1 MEFLNRTD
9 ELAALEDLWRAS
21 DARFFVL
28 WGRRRVGKTELL
40 TRFAEGRRALYFE
53 ATDTTE
59 PVQLRSLSQELA
71 LASGDALLA
80 QQPLTSWRAAL
91 AAIARFA
98 SAGERTL
105 VVLDEFQFLAT
116 RQRELATLLNTWW
129 RRTGRHL
136 PLVLVIA
143 GSEVS
148 FFRDD
153 VLAGAMY
160 GRRDG
165 QLQLT
170 PFDHRAAALFAPG
183 YAPEDRVRTFAV
195 CGGMPYYLA
204 RFTDERPLADNI
216 LRNVLHQDGFLHQEP
231 DLLLRQELRDPGQY
245 FSVLEAI
252 AQGATRNSQIAAL
265 TGLDAAQAHQHLA
278 VLERLQLVER
288 RRPVTAS
295 PRSKRT
301 SYAIRDGFLDFAFR
315 FVEPYR
321 SRLRTRADAERHLRD
336 TVIPQLDA
344 FVSRPCWERICRE
357 HVRAHERGAHDVGAW
372 WGKVRVDARRTEE
385 REVDVVAVADGGEVI
400 ATGSCKWTNAPLDDG
415 EEELLTRLEAAIP
428 GAESVRRHWFFSRGG
443 FGEGLRRLADAQP
456 ERIRLLTPADVYADR
471 A

>member
-1 MEFLNRTD
+1 VEFFNRTD
-9 ELAALEDLWRAS
+9 ELAALEDLWRAP

-71 LASGDALLA
+71 LASGDDLLA

-105 VVLDEFQFLAT
+105 VVLDEFQFLAG
-116 RQRELATLLNTWW
+116 RQRELPTLLNTWW
-129 RRTGRHL
+129 RRTGRRL

-170 PFDHRAAALFAPG
+170 PFDHRAAALFTPG
-183 YAPEDRVRTFAV
+183 YSPEDRVRTFAV

-204 RFTDERPLADNI
+204 RFTDARALEDNI
-216 LRNVLHQDGFLHQEP
+216 LDNVLRHDGFLHEEA

-265 TGLDAAQAHQHLA
+265 TGLDTAQTHQHLA
-278 VLERLQLVER
+278 VLERLQLVEQ
-288 RRPVTAS
+288 RRPATAS

-321 SRLRTRADAERHLRD
+321 SRLRTRADAERHLRT
-336 TVIPQLDA
+336 TVLPQLDA
-344 FVSRPCWERICRE
+344 FVSQPCWERICRE
-357 HVRAHERGAHDVGAW
+357 HVLAHEHDAHDVGAW
-372 WGKVRVDARRTEE
+372 WGKLRVSSRRTEE
-385 REVDVVAVADGGEVI
+385 RELDIVAVGAGGDVI
-400 ATGSCKWTNAPLDDG
+400 ATGSCKWTNAPADYG
-415 EEELLTRLEAAIP
+415 EEELLTQLEAAIP
-428 GAESVRRHWFFSRGG
+428 GAGAVRRHWFFSRSG
-443 FGEGLRRLADAQP
+443 FSDRLQRLADAEP
-456 ERIRLLTPADVYADR
+456 ERIRLVTPADVYA
-471 A
+471 

>member
-1 MEFLNRTD
+1 MEFLNRMD
-9 ELAALEDLWRAS
+9 ELAALEALWDGP

-40 TRFAEGRRALYFE
+40 TRFAKGRRALYFE
-53 ATDTTE
+53 ATDATE
-59 PVQLRSLSQELA
+59 PVQLHNLSQELA
-71 LASGDALLA
+71 LASRDDLLA
-80 QQPLTSWRAAL
+80 QQPVTSWRAAL

-98 SAGERTL
+98 SGGERTL
-105 VVLDEFQFLAT
+105 VVLDEFQFLAG

-129 RRTGRHL
+129 RRTGRQL

-148 FFRDD
+148 FFRDE

-170 PFDHRAAALFAPG
+170 PFDHRAAALFTPG
-183 YAPEDRVRTFAV
+183 YSPEDRVRTFAI

-216 LRNVLHQDGFLHQEP
+216 LDNVLHRDGFLHEEA

-252 AQGATRNSQIAAL
+252 ARGATRNSQIAAL
-265 TGLDAAQAHQHLA
+265 TGLDTAQTHQHLA
-278 VLERLQLVER
+278 VLERLQLVEQ

-301 SYAIRDGFLDFAFR
+301 SYAIRDGFLDFSFR

-336 TVIPQLDA
+336 TVLPQLDA
-344 FVSRPCWERICRE
+344 FASRPCWERICRE
-357 HVRAHERGAHDVGAW
+357 HVRAHEPGAHDVGAW
-372 WGKVRVDARRTEE
+372 WGKVRIAPRRTEE
-385 REVDVVAVADGGEVI
+385 RELDIVAVGAGGEVI
-400 ATGSCKWTNAPLDDG
+400 ATGSCKWTNAPLDYS
-415 EEELLTRLEAAIP
+415 EETLLTELEAWVPA
-428 GAESVRRHWFFSRGG
+428 AERVRRHWFFSRAG
-443 FGEGLRRLADAQP
+443 FSDRLTQLADAEP
-456 ERIRLLTPADVYADR
+456 DRIRLVTPADVYAG
-471 A
+471 

>member
-1 MEFLNRTD
+1 VEFLNRTD
-9 ELAALEDLWRAS
+9 ELAALEDLWSVRE
-21 DARFFVL
+21 ARFFVL

-40 TRFAEGRRALYFE
+40 TRFADGRRALYFE

-59 PVQLRSLSQELA
+59 RVQLRNLSQELA
-71 LASGDALLA
+71 LASDDELLA
-80 QQPLTSWRAAL
+80 QQPLDSWPAAL

-98 SAGERTL
+98 SDGGRTL
-105 VVLDEFQFLAT
+105 VVLDEFQFLAA

-129 RRTGRHL
+129 RRTGRRL

-170 PFDHRAAALFAPG
+170 PFDHRAAALFTPA
-183 YAPEDRVRTFAV
+183 YSPEDRVRTFAV

-204 RFTDERPLADNI
+204 RFADDRSLAENI
-216 LRNVLHQDGFLHQEP
+216 LTNVLHRDGFLHEEA
-231 DLLLRQELRDPGQY
+231 DLLLRQELRDPRQY

-252 AQGATRNSQIAAL
+252 ARGATRNSHIAAA
-265 TGLDAAQAHQHLA
+265 TGLDTAQTHQHLA
-278 VLERLQLVER
+278 VLERLQLVEQ
-288 RRPVTAS
+288 RRPVTAG

-301 SYAIRDGFLDFAFR
+301 SYAICDGFLDFSFR

-321 SRLRTRADAERHLRD
+321 SRLRTRADAERHLHT
-336 TVIPQLDA
+336 TVLPQLDA

-357 HVRAHERGAHDVGAW
+357 HVRRHEPAVHDVGAW
-372 WGKVRVDARRTEE
+372 WGKVRVGPRRTEE
-385 REVDVVAVADGGEVI
+385 REIDIVAVGRGGGVL
-400 ATGSCKWTNAPLDDG
+400 ATGSCKWTNAPLDYG
-415 EEELLTRLEAAIP
+415 EEALLRQLDAAIP
-428 GAESVRRHWFFSRGG
+428 GGERVRRHWFFSRSG
-443 FGEGLRRLADAQP
+443 FTDRMRELARVKPDRLRLV
-456 ERIRLLTPADVYADR
+456 TPADVYVAVP
-471 A
+471 

>member
-9 ELAALEDLWRAS
+9 ELAALDELWS
-21 DARFFVL
+21 VPDARFFVL

-59 PVQLRSLSQELA
+59 PVQLRNLSQELA
-71 LASGDALLA
+71 LASGDDLLA
-80 QQPLTSWRAAL
+80 QQPLTSWPAAL

-98 SAGERTL
+98 SGGERTL
-105 VVLDEFQFLAT
+105 VVLDEFQYLAV
-116 RQRELATLLNTWW
+116 RQRELATLLNVWW
-129 RRTGRHL
+129 RRTGRRL

-170 PFDHRAAALFAPG
+170 PFDHHAAALFTPG
-183 YAPEDRVRTFAV
+183 YSAEDRVRTFAV

-204 RFTDERPLADNI
+204 RFTDDRSPADNI
-216 LRNVLHQDGFLHQEP
+216 LHNILYNDGFLHEEA
-231 DLLLRQELRDPGQY
+231 DLLLRQELRDPRQY

-265 TGLDAAQAHQHLA
+265 TGLDTAQTHQHLV
-278 VLERLQLVER
+278 VLERLQLVEQ

-301 SYAIRDGFLDFAFR
+301 SYAIRDGFLDFAFH

-321 SRLRTRADAERHLRD
+321 SRLRTRADAERHLRA
-336 TVIPQLDA
+336 TVLPQLDA

-357 HVRAHERGAHDVGAW
+357 HVRVHEPDAHDVGAW
-372 WGKVRVDARRTEE
+372 WGKVRVASRRTEE
-385 REVDVVAVADGGEVI
+385 REIDVVAVGARGEVL
-400 ATGSCKWTNAPLDDG
+400 ATGSCKWTNAPLDYG
-415 EEELLTRLEAAIP
+415 EETLLTQLEASIP
-428 GAESVRRHWFFSRGG
+428 GAEHVRRHWFFSRSG
-443 FGEGLRRLADAQP
+443 FTDRLRRLADAEP
-456 ERIRLLTPADVYADR
+456 DRIRLVTPADVYA
-471 A
+471 AAP